1 MTTIDRR
8 AFVALGLAGALPA
21 TAQPQAQWPTKPVRI
36 IVPYPAGGVGDLGT
50 RAFAQRLAARI
61 GQQVVVDNVPG
72 GTQIVGM
79 QALTRAP
86 NDGHTLIL
94 ASPTSLVLNPALR
107 LQLPYAPE
115 KLALVSTLFT
125 SPLFI
130 IVSNKLPVANVREF
144 IAYAKANPDAV
155 NYVSTGEGSAT
166 HLATAL
172 FAQQAGVRMKHV
184 PYKGSANANAD
195 LVSGEV
201 HVHFDP
207 GAGTLALVADGKLK
221 AIAVSGAR
229 RSRSLPNVPTISES
243 GLPYE
248 VVSWWGLAAPEG
260 TPKAIADQI
269 AAATAQAVADA
280 SLQEQ
285 GLKLAIDYTASTPDE
300 FTAFV
305 ASERQRWVGMVR
317 TLGLKPE

>member
-1 MTTIDRR
+1 
-8 AFVALGLAGALPA
+8 
-21 TAQPQAQWPTKPVRI
+21 
-36 IVPYPAGGVGDLGT
+36 
-50 RAFAQRLAARI
+50 
-61 GQQVVVDNVPG
+61 
-72 GTQIVGM
+72 M

-130 IVSNKLPVANVREF
+130 IVSNKLPVTNVREF

-260 TPKAIADQI
+260 TPKAIAEQI
-269 AAATAQAVADA
+269 AAATTQAVADA